1 MSSLQA
7 IKIMS
12 DHNSINIL
20 IAEDNDISRALMA
33 SVLKTQNY
41 TVFEAIDGGQAI
53 EIVNEEV
60 IDLALVDLNMEPKGG
75 FDFVRYLVANGIELP
90 VVIITADESSDV
102 LTRASDLGVTRVLQ
116 KPVEP
121 DRLLS
126 LTQSVLKR
134 YGHTFQ
140 TFGSYVHET
149 QYTPEQLMQRAIEL
163 AERNA
168 RSQKGGPFGAVIAN
182 ANGEILGEG
191 TNGVTSRVD
200 PTAHSEIMAIRQ
212 AAEKLGQADL
222 STCVLYCSSAP
233 TAMGRAL
240 IASVGIE
247 EVYFGLAHDDIRDAC
262 TRERKSFSE
271 PDYKQICRDDALKMF
286 SRWQALDERL
296 ED

>member
-1 MSSLQA
+1 MSQA
-7 IKIMS
+7 IKIMNDTS
-12 DHNSINIL
+12 SINIL

-33 SVLKTQNY
+33 GVLKTQNY

-53 EIVNEEV
+53 EIVNDEV

-90 VVIITADESSDV
+90 VVVITADESSDV
-102 LTRASDLGVTRVLQ
+102 LTRASELGVTRVLQ

-121 DRLLS
+121 DRLIGI
-126 LTQSVLKR
+126 TQSVLKR
-134 YGHTFQ
+134 YGHMVQ
-140 TFGSYVHET
+140 SFGSYVHET
-149 QYTPEQLMQRAIEL
+149 RYTPEQLMLRAIDL

-168 RSQKGGPFGAVIAN
+168 KSQKGGPFGAVIASSD
-182 ANGEILGEG
+182 GEILGEG

-212 AAEKLGQADL
+212 AAEKLGRADL
-222 STCVLYCSSAP
+222 SDCVLYCSSVP

-247 EVYFGLAHDDIRDAC
+247 RVYFGLAHEDIHDTCA
-262 TRERKSFSE
+262 RERKAFSE
-271 PDYKQICRDDALKMF
+271 PAYKQICRDDALRMF
-286 SRWQALDERL
+286 SRWKALDERL